1 MVVPLSQV
9 VESLVTYFINNWNN
23 YIVNIYHPN
32 VIKITYR
39 DIHKAFC
46 KLYPSECNYNRRQRI
61 PAKVAWIFGYLRYE
75 FELRGFKVEKRKI
88 RGGKT
93 ALYIYK
99 P

>member
-32 VIKITYR
+32 VIKITYG
-39 DIHKAFC
+39 DIHDAFC
-46 KLYPSECNYNRRQRI
+46 KLFPSECNYNRRQRI
-61 PAKVAWIFGYLRYE
+61 PAKVAWIFNYLKYE
-75 FELRGFKVEKRKI
+75 FELRGFRVEKRRI

-99 P
+99 V

>member
-9 VESLVTYFINNWNN
+9 VESLVDYFLSNWNN

-32 VIKITYR
+32 VIRITYR
-39 DIHKAFC
+39 DIHRAFC
-46 KLYPSECNYNRRQRI
+46 KLYPNECNYGRRQRI
-61 PAKVAWIFGYLRYE
+61 PAKVAWIFGYLKYE
-75 FELRGFKVEKRKI
+75 FELRGYKVEKKKI

-99 P
+99 L